1 MTRHFEDFEKDGDFN
16 AGFDSDGYVGD
27 VCFGDEYAYEDDDPA
42 FADAADAFS
51 DPAEDDVF
59 GSYEDAE
66 DCEEGAPELESRE
79 LGEDRAADSDDVFD
93 DPIRVYLMQMGDV
106 PMLTRDE
113 ELEAA
118 SKIERSRRLYR
129 GAVLSLD
136 CVIRDCVRLLE
147 KVRAGRARLDRVIDV
162 AVSDIPRKRRLQS
175 LIPPAI
181 ATLRKILARNRSD
194 FALLCSCELSRP
206 ERAALRR
213 QTQRRRARAARILN
227 ELDLR
232 AQSIQPFLERLIRRQ
247 EKIAELL
254 QRGRELNALI
264 AELPEENETNASRSS
279 SRRDG
284 RSVWYVDEPVELVMT
299 SEKVEFHDP
308 RLEER
313 RRQRRLLDEF
323 AETRRYL
330 LRERERSNETL
341 VVLARRIA
349 DAVKKRDE
357 FKCAR
362 RAFSAGNLRLV
373 VSIAKRYRNRGLGFL
388 DLIQE
393 GNAGLMHAVDKFEYR
408 RGYKFSTYATWWI
421 RQSISKALA
430 DQCRTIRVPN
440 HLLETIK
447 SVRRASSE
455 LSRSARSSPT
465 VQEIAN
471 ATSLT
476 TAEVRFAMSAGRS
489 PLSLDRPLEG
499 SDDAV
504 LSDFVADPRGAD
516 PLDHLNRAALRE
528 RLEEALVE
536 LSFREREIVRLR
548 YGLADGT
555 VYTLEE
561 VGQIFSI
568 TRERVRQIEAKAV
581 RKLQHP
587 VRSRSLSGFLDGG
600 DRVPPYERKS
610 SSGSQRSSAQQSPSA
625 SVAAPA
631 APATSAPS
639 AIMAPLSVAP
649 CAEALSA
656 ATIAR

>member
-16 AGFDSDGYVGD
+16 AGYETDAYGGESCY
-27 VCFGDEYAYEDDDPA
+27 GDEYTYEDDEPEFDETS
-42 FADAADAFS
+42 DVFS
-51 DPAEDDVF
+51 DSTDDDF
-59 GSYEDAE
+59 SSFDDPTECDEGSPEA
-66 DCEEGAPELESRE
+66 DCRDFDDG
-79 LGEDRAADSDDVFD
+79 GSDDAYD

-113 ELEAA
+113 ELRAA
-118 SKIERSRRLYR
+118 SEIERARRLYR

-136 CVIRDCVRLLE
+136 SVIRDCVKLLE

-162 AVSDIPRKRRLQS
+162 AVSDLARKRRLQA

-181 ATLRKILARNRSD
+181 ATLRKILARNRAD
-194 FALLCSCELSRP
+194 FATLCSGGLSRR
-206 ERAALRR
+206 ERFALRR
-213 QTQRRRARAARILN
+213 QTQRRRARAARLLD

-232 AQSIQPFLERLIRRQ
+232 AQSIQPFLDRLIRRQ
-247 EKIAELL
+247 DKISEVLNRA
-254 QRGRELNALI
+254 RELRQILSDM
-264 AELPEENETNASRSS
+264 PEENESSSLSKRAS

-284 RSVWYVDEPVELVMT
+284 RSVWVVDEPLELVMT
-299 SEKVEFHDP
+299 PEKVEFHDP
-308 RLEER
+308 RLAER
-313 RRQRRLLDEF
+313 RKQRRLREEFDE
-323 AETRRYL
+323 ARRYL
-330 LRERERSNETL
+330 RRERERSNETL
-341 VVLARRIA
+341 AVISTRIA
-349 DAVKKRDE
+349 DAARKRDA
-357 FKCAR
+357 FKAAR
-362 RAFSAGNLRLV
+362 RSFSAGNLRLV
-373 VSIAKRYRNRGLGFL
+373 VSIAKRYRNRGLSFL

-447 SVRRASSE
+447 SVRRASNE

-465 VQEIAN
+465 IQEIAD
-471 ATSLT
+471 ATRLT
-476 TAEVRFAMSAGRS
+476 TAEVRFAISAGRS

-499 SDDAV
+499 SDEAF
-504 LSDFVADPRGAD
+504 LSDFVADTRGND

-528 RLEEALVE
+528 RLEEALKA

-548 YGLADGT
+548 FGLADGY

-561 VGQIFSI
+561 VGQIFGI

-587 VRSRSLSGFLDGG
+587 VRSRALSGFLDGV
-600 DRVPPYERKS
+600 DRVPRYDRKPVAT
-610 SSGSQRSSAQQSPSA
+610 QNPTPSSAVVA
-625 SVAAPA
+625 SLPG
-631 APATSAPS
+631 TSA
-639 AIMAPLSVAP
+639 VD
-649 CAEALSA
+649 ALGA
-656 ATIAR
+656 AAFAR

>member
-16 AGFDSDGYVGD
+16 ACYDSDGYVGD
-27 VCFGDEYAYEDDDPA
+27 VCYGDEYAYEDDDPA
-42 FADAADAFS
+42 FTDASDAFS
-51 DPAEDDVF
+51 DPVEDDVF
-59 GSYEDAE
+59 APYEDAE
-66 DCEEGAPELESRE
+66 DCEDGTPELEPRG
-79 LGEDRAADSDDVFD
+79 LADDQVANSDDVFD

-118 SKIERSRRLYR
+118 SRIERSRRLYR

-136 CVIRDCVRLLE
+136 SVIRDCVRLLE

-194 FALLCSCELSRP
+194 FALLRSGELTRP

-213 QTQRRRARAARILN
+213 HLRLRRARAARILN

-247 EKIAELL
+247 ERIGELL

-264 AELPEENETNASRSS
+264 AEFPTENEATASRAP

-284 RSVWYVDEPVELVMT
+284 RSVWVVDEPTELVMT
-299 SEKVEFHDP
+299 SEKVEYHDP
-308 RLEER
+308 RIAER

-323 AETRRYL
+323 ADARRYL
-330 LRERERSNETL
+330 RRERDRSNETL
-341 VVLARRIA
+341 VVLGRRIA

-357 FKCAR
+357 FKSAR

-465 VQEIAN
+465 VQEIAD

-504 LSDFVADPRGAD
+504 LSDFVADPHGSD

-600 DRVPPYERKS
+600 DRVSTFDRKS
-610 SSGSQRSSAQQSPSA
+610 SSSPRPSAQPSTVPVASAPASASSALVAPLPSA
-625 SVAAPA
+625 
-631 APATSAPS
+631 T
-639 AIMAPLSVAP
+639 
-649 CAEALSA
+649 CADALSA
-656 ATIAR
+656 TTIAR